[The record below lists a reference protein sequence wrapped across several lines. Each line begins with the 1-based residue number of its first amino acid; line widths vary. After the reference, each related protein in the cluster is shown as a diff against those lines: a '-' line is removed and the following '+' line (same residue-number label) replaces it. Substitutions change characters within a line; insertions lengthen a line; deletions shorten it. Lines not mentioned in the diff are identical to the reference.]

1 LHNLVLTRK
10 KRRLEWEIDII
21 LFVKKSMTAKL
32 DSVDQHI
39 IAMLGENGRYSN
51 VEIAA
56 TIGVS
61 HSTIK
66 KRIDRLLAEGVC
78 RVLGVV
84 NPEKVGFGTS
94 VFLLMKTRPDMVA
107 QVAESLAT
115 YPEVYWIGQVTGRY
129 DIVAEV
135 ILRDAA
141 GIFDLVTRDIA
152 RIPGILS
159 LESLVATRQT
169 WWRPMEWRP
178 SAGEALMAGVDRWDL
193 PVWRGDGSGKRKDAR
208 DVAEAPAPEQ
218 LDETDIRIIA
228 LLQENGRRS
237 AAEIARLAGI
247 TRPAA
252 KGRIDRLLESGVC
265 KVIGVV
271 GRENVG
277 LAIGVH
283 VYISTE
289 PNKTVEVGDALA
301 RMPEIAWLSHTTG
314 QFDILAEMYARTAE
328 EAFDLVAS
336 RIAPVP
342 GVRSTDISIVV
353 RGTEWRP
360 AEWRPDRA
368 TRGVSPVWGTRQG

>member
-1 LHNLVLTRK
+1 MV
-10 KRRLEWEIDII
+10 
-21 LFVKKSMTAKL
+21 AKL
-32 DSVDQHI
+32 DTVDHRI
-39 IAMLGENGRYSN
+39 IAMLGENGRFSN

-56 TIGVS
+56 AIGVS

-66 KRIDRLLAEGVC
+66 KRIDRLVEEGIC

-94 VFLLMKTRPDMVA
+94 VFVLMKTKPDMAA
-107 QVAESLAT
+107 QVAESLAR

-135 ILRDAA
+135 ILRDAG

-178 SAGEALMAGVDRWDL
+178 SAGEALTADVDRWDL
-193 PVWRGDGSGKRKDAR
+193 PVWRGDGSSYRVGADDRG
-208 DVAEAPAPEQ
+208 EAPAPEQ
-218 LDETDIRIIA
+218 LDETDIQIIA

-237 AAEIARLAGI
+237 AAEIARIVGI
-247 TRPAA
+247 NRLAA
-252 KGRIDRLLESGVC
+252 KSRIDRLLESGVC

-271 GRENVG
+271 GRENLG
-277 LAIGVH
+277 LVIGVH
-283 VYISTE
+283 VYIRTE
-289 PNKTVEVGDALA
+289 PDKAVEVGDALA

-314 QFDILAEMYARTAE
+314 QFDILVEMYARTAE
-328 EAFDLVAS
+328 EALDLVAA

-360 AEWRPDRA
+360 AEWRPDRTTRTASSA
-368 TRGVSPVWGTRQG
+368 TGTRQG